1 MPEPRVSG
9 RYYCPTSGDVENP
22 GSGGFDVCCGR
33 PQWHVPVPDDW
44 RPADLIEGPP
54 CWRATLHR
62 GHPAFRGVERPRP
75 GSVDVLQYWCPGQPP
90 VLRLSE
96 VAGGRRIDRP
106 VYVLGEVAA
115 GTAWRAPAGPHAGH
129 WFYLRKVRARAG
141 HRLGCV
147 ECARCRQRWSFVE
160 YDDPSED
167 PYRWRPPGGD
177 AF

>member
-1 MPEPRVSG
+1 MSESRVI
-9 RYYCPTSGDVENP
+9 E
-22 GSGGFDVCCGR
+22 
-33 PQWHVPVPDDW
+33 
-44 RPADLIEGPP
+44 RPAGLVDGPP
-54 CWRATLHR
+54 CWRQAVHYP
-62 GHPAFRGVERPRP
+62 HPAVGPVEVALGV
-75 GSVDVLQYWCPGQPP
+75 VDIRRYWCPGQPL
-90 VLRLSE
+90 VLTLSQAA
-96 VAGGRRIDRP
+96 AGRVIDRP

-160 YDDPSED
+160 YDDPRED